1 MFFLPR
7 FALKDFKW
15 GLKFQL
21 LKGVKNWLILK
32 YFGFIQGICGKMAY
46 FDEF

>member
-1 MFFLPR
+1 MFFLTR
-7 FALKDFKW
+7 FAVKDFKL
-15 GLKFQL
+15 GLKFQH

-32 YFGFIQGICGKMAY
+32 DFGFTQGICVKMAY